1 MKHLTAL
8 YRKLH
13 STDLLTWI
21 SHVLQAFLIVGVTY
35 AFMALMPGDWSHN
48 VRIGVGAYG
57 ALMVFGHRELSDI
70 IPAWIKAA
78 EARKSADSDPQ
89 KHLTAKLKDGFGD
102 FWSVPVGVALF
113 ALLTSL
119 F

>member
-1 MKHLTAL
+1 MNRLIAA

-21 SHVLQAFLIVGVTY
+21 AHALQAFLIVGVTY
-35 AFMALMPGDWSHN
+35 AVMAILPGEFSRDL
-48 VRIGVGAYG
+48 RLGVGTYG
-57 ALMVFGHRELSDI
+57 AVMVFGHRELSDI
-70 IPAWIKAA
+70 IPAWIKAR
-78 EARKSADSDPQ
+78 ETADDGN
-89 KHLTAKLKDGFGD
+89 LTAKLRDGMLD

-113 ALLTSL
+113 ALLASL

>member
-1 MKHLTAL
+1 MNKLIAL

-13 STDLLTWI
+13 STDLLTWVGHAI
-21 SHVLQAFLIVGVTY
+21 QAFLIVGLTY
-35 AFMALMPGDWSHN
+35 AFMVVMPGEWPHDA
-48 VRIGVGAYG
+48 RLGVGTYG

-70 IPAWIKAA
+70 IPAWIKAH
-78 EARKSADSDPQ
+78 ESADPDAQ

-113 ALLTSL
+113 ALVAGL